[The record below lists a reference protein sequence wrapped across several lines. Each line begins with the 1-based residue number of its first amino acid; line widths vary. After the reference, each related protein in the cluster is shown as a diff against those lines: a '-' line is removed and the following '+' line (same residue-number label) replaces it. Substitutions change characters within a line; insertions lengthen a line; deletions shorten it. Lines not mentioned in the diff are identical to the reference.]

1 MSQPAPAPTRL
12 PEVDLLRGLTMLLM
26 VFVNDLWTLQGVPT
40 WMLHVA
46 PDADGMGLSDT
57 VFPAFLFI
65 VGLSLPLSIE
75 ARRAKGDGG
84 TELAWHVVSRS
95 MALIV
100 MGLYLV
106 NGENLNAAE
115 TGMPRHV
122 WYLCCCT
129 AFLMIWNSYPRLPD
143 RKWVKLFR
151 SAGIGMLIFLAW
163 LYRGGPEG
171 ATYVFKPHWWGILG
185 LIGWAYL
192 ASGLLTVAA
201 KGRMGVVAAGW
212 FFFAAVSMLH
222 HAHWIP
228 RSLYPFLPEPII
240 GGTLTALVLGG
251 VLTMQ
256 AFLKYRRQDGTRQ
269 MALGFLSAAFLLYLL
284 YLWTRPV
291 WGLSKQH
298 ATPAWLFICSAIT
311 LTAFLLVHVV
321 TDVLKRPGCLSFALP
336 AGKDTLL
343 TYFMP
348 HYAYALVWAT
358 GVTLPAFLLTGIP
371 GLIKSAC
378 FALLCSWAASGL
390 ARLGVKLK
398 L

>member
-1 MSQPAPAPTRL
+1 MSQSAPSPTRL

-65 VGLSLPLSIE
+65 VGLSLPLATE

-84 TELAWHVVSRS
+84 VELAWHVVSRS
-95 MALIV
+95 LALIV
-100 MGLYLV
+100 MGLFLV
-106 NGENLNAAE
+106 NGENLNAVAS
-115 TGMPRHV
+115 GMSRHI

-129 AFLMIWNSYPRLPD
+129 AFLLIWNSYPRLSD

-151 SAGIGMLIFLAW
+151 SAGIGILIYLAW

-171 ATYVFKPHWWGILG
+171 ATYAFKPHWWGILG

-192 ASGLLTVAA
+192 AGGLLTIAA
-201 KGRMGVVAAGW
+201 GPRIRVVAAAW
-212 FFFAAVSMLH
+212 AFFTGVCLLH
-222 HAHWIP
+222 HAHAIP
-228 RSLYPFLPEPII
+228 RSLYWIPEPII
-240 GGTLTALVLGG
+240 GGTMTALVLGG
-251 VLTMQ
+251 VLAMHG
-256 AFLKYRRQDGTRQ
+256 FLYFRQRGGTRQ
-269 MALGFLSAAFLLYLL
+269 MALSFMATTALLYLL
-284 YLWTRPV
+284 YLLTRPV

-311 LTAFLLVHVV
+311 LTAFLLVHIVV
-321 TDVLKRPGCLSFALP
+321 DVIRKPGWLSFALP

-348 HYAYALVWAT
+348 HYAYALLWAT
-358 GVTLPAFLLTGIP
+358 QAALPAWLLTGLP
-371 GLIKSAC
+371 GLAKSAA
-378 FALLCSWAASGL
+378 FALLCSWAAAAL

-398 L
+398 I

>member
-40 WMLHVA
+40 WMLHVS

-75 ARRAKGDGG
+75 ARRAKGDGS
-84 TELAWHVVSRS
+84 TDLVWHVVSRS
-95 MALIV
+95 LALIV
-100 MGLYLV
+100 MGLFLV
-106 NGENLNAAE
+106 NGENLNATA
-115 TGMPRHV
+115 TGMSRHV

-129 AFLMIWNSYPRLPD
+129 SFLMIWNSYPRLSD

-151 SAGIGMLIFLAW
+151 SAGIGLLIFLAW
-163 LYRGGPEG
+163 LYRGGPED
-171 ATYVFKPHWWGILG
+171 ATYAFKPHWWGILG
-185 LIGWAYL
+185 LIGWANL

-201 KGRMGVVAAGW
+201 GGRMGVVAAGW
-212 FFFAAVSMLH
+212 VFFTAVSMLH
-222 HAHWIP
+222 HAHFIP
-228 RSLYPFLPEPII
+228 KSLYAFLPEPII
-240 GGTLTALVLGG
+240 GGTMTALVLGG

-256 AFLKYRRQDGTRQ
+256 AFLRYKKKDGTRQ
-269 MALGFLSAAFLLYLL
+269 MALGFLSAALLLYLL
-284 YLWTRPV
+284 YLWTRPI

-321 TDVLKRPGCLSFALP
+321 ADVLKKPGWLSFTLP

-358 GVTLPAFLLTGIP
+358 GIALPASLLTGGP
-371 GLIKSAC
+371 GLVKSAC
-378 FALLCSWAASGL
+378 FALLCSWAAAGL